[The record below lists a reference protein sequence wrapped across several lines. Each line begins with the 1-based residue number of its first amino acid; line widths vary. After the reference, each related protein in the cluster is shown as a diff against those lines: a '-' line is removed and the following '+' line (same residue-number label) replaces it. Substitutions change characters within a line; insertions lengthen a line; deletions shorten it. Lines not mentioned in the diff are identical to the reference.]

1 MEKINH
7 QLSRKEKIEQERF
20 GELEKKMKRL
30 QRKYQKIKEMNRND
44 HQAQSNERSSKNA
57 KNEAQ
62 AMTSISPS
70 GLS

>member
-1 MEKINH
+1 
-7 QLSRKEKIEQERF
+7 
-20 GELEKKMKRL
+20 MKRL
-30 QRKYQKIKEMNRND
+30 QKKYQKIKEMNRND